1 MTQNTGQLPSATGV
15 LPGELEAHREHYQI
29 IAGGREFAD
38 ASWMKDHLGF
48 MAARSYTNEFS
59 LTIVSG
65 GARGAD
71 RLADEVARS
80 LGITSVVIEAD
91 WEEYGRRAG
100 YLRNVAMAEYVV
112 ERLSPLVTGDVVCFP
127 GGKGTQMM
135 RAIGRKHGL
144 GVFAPRPALVSA

>member
-1 MTQNTGQLPSATGV
+1 MTQHTAQMPSATGV
-15 LPGELEAHREHYQI
+15 LPGELEAHFEHYQI
-29 IAGGREFAD
+29 IAGGRDFEDRA
-38 ASWMKDHLGF
+38 WMKDHIGF
-48 MAARSYTNEFS
+48 MAARSYSTDRS

-80 LGITSVVIEAD
+80 LGLMSVVIEAD

-100 YLRNVAMAEYVV
+100 YLRNLAMAEYVS
-112 ERLSPLVTGDVVCFP
+112 EKLSDFVTGDIVCFP

-135 RAIGRKHGL
+135 RAIGRKQGL
-144 GVFAPRPALVSA
+144 GVFAPRPAAGQS